1 MALCAVVFVVLY
13 SCVISFS
20 TCGNK
25 EEFEAFVMFEFQIL
39 KGSELL
45 LVTELCSFIQ
55 KITSIFSDTYSF
67 NIDLLPVL
75 GLGLFQILF
84 QMHSF
89 FLIIILF
96 FWPRLNW
103 IFLFFC
109 RVEVENILVNIL
121 RL

>member
-1 MALCAVVFVVLY
+1 MALCDVVFVVLY

-45 LVTELCSFIQ
+45 LVTEPCSFIR
-55 KITSIFSDTYSF
+55 KITSIFSDMYSF

-96 FWPRLNW
+96 FWPRLNL

>member
-1 MALCAVVFVVLY
+1 MALCTVVFVVLY

-45 LVTELCSFIQ
+45 LITEHYSFIR

-75 GLGLFQILF
+75 GLGLFQVLF

-96 FWPRLNW
+96 FWLRLN
-103 IFLFFC
+103 
-109 RVEVENILVNIL
+109 
-121 RL
+121 

>member
-1 MALCAVVFVVLY
+1 MALCTVVFVVLY

-20 TCGNK
+20 TCRNK

-45 LVTELCSFIQ
+45 LVTEHYSFIR

-96 FWPRLNW
+96 FWPRLN
-103 IFLFFC
+103 
-109 RVEVENILVNIL
+109 
-121 RL
+121 

>member
-1 MALCAVVFVVLY
+1 
-13 SCVISFS
+13 
-20 TCGNK
+20 
-25 EEFEAFVMFEFQIL
+25 MFEFQIL

-45 LVTELCSFIQ
+45 LVTELCSFIR

-84 QMHSF
+84 QMYSF

-96 FWPRLNW
+96 FWPRLN
-103 IFLFFC
+103 
-109 RVEVENILVNIL
+109 
-121 RL
+121 

>member
-45 LVTELCSFIQ
+45 LVTELCSFIR
-55 KITSIFSDTYSF
+55 KITSVFSDTYSF

-96 FWPRLNW
+96 FWPRLN
-103 IFLFFC
+103 
-109 RVEVENILVNIL
+109 
-121 RL
+121 

>member
-1 MALCAVVFVVLY
+1 MALWAVVFVVLC

-45 LVTELCSFIQ
+45 LVTELCSFIR

-67 NIDLLPVL
+67 KNRPSACIR
-75 GLGLFQILF
+75 FR
-84 QMHSF
+84 
-89 FLIIILF
+89 LISNLISNALF
-96 FWPRLNW
+96 FSCNNIVFLAEAELNIF
-103 IFLFFC
+103 IFLPS
-109 RVEVENILVNIL
+109 
-121 RL
+121 